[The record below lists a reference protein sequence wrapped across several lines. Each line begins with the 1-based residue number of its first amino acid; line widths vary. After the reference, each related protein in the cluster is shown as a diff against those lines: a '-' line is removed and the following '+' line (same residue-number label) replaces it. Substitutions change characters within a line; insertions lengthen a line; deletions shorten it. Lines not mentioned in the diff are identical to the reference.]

1 MPLIQWDARYTVG
14 VQRLGLQHRQLVAL
28 INQLHDAMAVGQ
40 GNQVI
45 GSILDSLI
53 YYTLRPL
60 PERTGNPLNRC
71 CGGPRRDPRRH
82 RRRWH

>member
-14 VQRLGLQHRQLVAL
+14 VQCLDRQHRRVAL

-53 YYTLRPL
+53 YYTLWPL
-60 PERTGNPLNRC
+60 P
-71 CGGPRRDPRRH
+71 
-82 RRRWH
+82 